1 MCLEYK
7 EKSGRI
13 IPTDIIKD
21 IANQVG
27 DVYMDL
33 FPDQFDYNS
42 KSDCINCTIVLTN
55 DTYAREIIDKYYQE
69 VNLRW
74 SWN

>member
-33 FPDQFDYNS
+33 FPVQFDDDS
-42 KSDCINCTIVLTN
+42 KSDCINRTIELTN
-55 DTYAREIIDKYYQE
+55 DTNAREIIDNYY
-69 VNLRW
+69 LIRHMK
-74 SWN
+74 

>member
-33 FPDQFDYNS
+33 FPGQFDNNS
-42 KSDCINCTIVLTN
+42 KSDCINRTILLTN
-55 DTYAREIIDKYYQE
+55 NTDAREIIDNYYQE
-69 VNLRW
+69 VNMRW
-74 SWN
+74 SWD